1 MFEFQFK
8 FPHFYHPVFIFVFM
22 AASFVLQR
30 RGLMKVPVGNNHSM
44 YDIQADNATTSANY
58 PRFSETLTLNRFW
71 EELKEDRE
79 T

>member
-1 MFEFQFK
+1 
-8 FPHFYHPVFIFVFM
+8 M

-44 YDIQADNATTSANY
+44 CDIQADNATTSANY

-71 EELKEDRE
+71 EELKECVPDRE